1 MPLLEEEN
9 IVVRLEIQAVG
20 TNDYPR
26 FIIVRSDGQVFDGT
40 GWTQDRSRAVWFNEG
55 VALALQ
61 FNALQEAMFKN
72 MPLVEFTVALNI
84 RVRAGEPFTKQQ
96 LAEYLERATSI
107 MLDHDKGTGPVKN
120 SMVQLDVTW
129 AGLAEKCVTN
139 KEQ

>member
-1 MPLLEEEN
+1 
-9 IVVRLEIQAVG
+9 
-20 TNDYPR
+20 
-26 FIIVRSDGQVFDGT
+26 
-40 GWTQDRSRAVWFNEG
+40 
-55 VALALQ
+55 
-61 FNALQEAMFKN
+61 